1 MVVRWQLSFV
11 PKAGESMNDPKRM
24 AEVFVELA
32 DTVLDTFD
40 IIEFLDN
47 LTERSVELL
56 NADAAGLVLVDQ
68 GRLNLLAAT
77 VQQVRTLGLFELQV
91 QEGPCLDCVR
101 TGEAIINV
109 PLAGSQDRWPKFA
122 PAALESGFEASHAL
136 PMKLRGQVIGAL
148 NLFTRNQDQLT
159 VTDLAIGQAMADM
172 ATIGL
177 LHQRNAHDQTAL
189 TERLEI
195 ALNSRVLVEQ
205 AKGALAAR
213 ANITL
218 NEAFDRIRR
227 HARHHHLTL
236 ASVAMEVVDGGNA
249 RDVLFSA

>member
-1 MVVRWQLSFV
+1 
-11 PKAGESMNDPKRM
+11 M

-32 DTVLDTFD
+32 DTMVDTFD

-47 LTERSVELL
+47 LTERCVELL
-56 NADAAGLVLVDQ
+56 DADAAGLMLVDQ

-77 VQQVRTLGLFELQV
+77 VHQVRVLGLFELQV
-91 QEGPCLDCVR
+91 QEGPCLECVR
-101 TGEAIINV
+101 MGEAITNV
-109 PLAGSQDRWPKFA
+109 HLAESQERWPKFA
-122 PAALESGFEASHAL
+122 PAALESGFRASHAL
-136 PMKLRGQVIGAL
+136 PMRLRGKVIGAL
-148 NLFTRNQDQLT
+148 NLLTRNEHQLS

-189 TERLEI
+189 TEQLEM

-213 ANITL
+213 ATISL
-218 NEAFDRIRR
+218 NEAFDRIRN
-227 HARHHHLTL
+227 HARRNQRTV
-236 ASVAMEVVDGGNA
+236 ASVATEVVNGGPA
-249 RDVLFSA
+249 QDVLLRA